1 MVRFSFMKDRVR
13 DLAQKFGCIL
23 IYLFGSQAEKG
34 KGYLEGEK
42 VPLDHYSDLDVAVA
56 FENFSNKP
64 ITLYGEIYRE
74 ISKIFEPF
82 NIDLVIIHDMDS
94 LFQYEVIKGVRIY
107 EEDERIADE
116 FEERVMKRA
125 GDLIFQKR
133 ILERE
138 IMEAIEDGYFEFE
151 YQPGS

>member
-1 MVRFSFMKDRVR
+1 MLKKIS
-13 DLAQKFGCIL
+13 CIAICGL
-23 IYLFGSQAEKG
+23 LLLSCEK
-34 KGYLEGEK
+34 EK
-42 VPLDHYSDLDVAVA
+42 SETELNPQG
-56 FENFSNKP
+56 
-64 ITLYGEIYRE
+64 IRIQ